1 MDMED
6 HDDDD
11 AEDELEFLPRL
22 QVFVRPQEEKASG
35 SHERE
40 EEGVGSQEREE
51 TQPMENQQEDEVLPD
66 ANPRRN
72 LEDRQGLFLVRQLKP
87 EHRRILHDITLAGQR
102 ILVQD

>member
-1 MDMED
+1 MED

-40 EEGVGSQEREE
+40 EEGVCSQEREE
-51 TQPMENQQEDEVLPD
+51 TQPQQDEAFAMENQEQHGDEVLSD

-72 LEDRQGLFLVRQLKP
+72 PEDRQGLFF
-87 EHRRILHDITLAGQR
+87 
-102 ILVQD
+102 